1 VARTKTI
8 GVIVTGFLLG
18 ASVASAQTVESPAGS
33 TPSGI
38 VPVTGPSTVASL
50 PEPVRPESNPAVDP
64 GEIKT
69 TESVSKAA
77 VGHPA
82 SRTTKVVHKPGAKST
97 VKKTSSTTKHV
108 AKASGSAKTKQ
119 VVAAKHKPHVNHAM
133 VGKATPVSKHQ
144 PVTPAAKGDAPG
156 QPLLPRV

>member
-1 VARTKTI
+1 MARTKTI

-18 ASVASAQTVESPAGS
+18 ASVASAQTVASPAGS

-50 PEPVRPESNPAVDP
+50 PEPVRPESTPAVDA

-69 TESVSKAA
+69 AENTSKVAA
-77 VGHPA
+77 GHP
-82 SRTTKVVHKPGAKST
+82 SPRTTKVVHKPGAKNT

-108 AKASGSAKTKQ
+108 TKATGSAKTKQ
-119 VVAAKHKPHVNHAM
+119 VVAAKQKPHVNHAM

-144 PVTPAAKGDAPG
+144 PVTPAAKDAAPG